1 MKSGTLLATWVFL
14 ALSAVAAL
22 GQVRGEAADAVL
34 AADVVRRQGQVFDDV
49 EKTGGRF
56 LEESDL
62 FLAIAAS
69 RTPPWLLLGW
79 GRERI

>member
-56 LEESDL
+56 LEGAVRHVQFRSTGA
-62 FLAIAAS
+62 FPLASQWA
-69 RTPPWLLLGW
+69 
-79 GRERI
+79 

>member
-34 AADVVRRQGQVFDDV
+34 AADVVRRQGQV
-49 EKTGGRF
+49 
-56 LEESDL
+56 
-62 FLAIAAS
+62 I
-69 RTPPWLLLGW
+69 
-79 GRERI
+79 